1 MGEEEQCSAKM
12 ADLDKEREFQVS
24 RLRAALPKGWRVL
37 RATNKQTVKIHYILS
52 PQGQRFS
59 SVKEAL
65 GSGQWPNVKK
75 KFKKGK
81 VIPEKGKVIPDQG
94 KVKPEKGEKL
104 ASSKFAP
111 KTKFMRAQDLL
122 RGLLRKNH
130 AAKKDSTNMDKGGL
144 CKEDPQSGSE
154 VVSWT
159 VKCDDCGFQAEN
171 ITSLATHKK
180 TNHARL
186 GEE

>member
-1 MGEEEQCSAKM
+1 M
-12 ADLDKEREFQVS
+12 
-24 RLRAALPKGWRVL
+24 L

-52 PQGQRFS
+52 PQVFYNIKQLDLTKVEIPYHQGQRFS

-75 KFKKGK
+75 KLK
-81 VIPEKGKVIPDQG
+81 KGKVIPDQG
-94 KVKPEKGEKL
+94 KVISEKGRKL

-111 KTKFMRAQDLL
+111 KTKFMRAKDLL

-130 AAKKDSTNMDKGGL
+130 AAKKDSTNIDKGELG
-144 CKEDPQSGSE
+144 KEDPQSGSE

-171 ITSLATHKK
+171 ITSLTTHKK
-180 TNHARL
+180 TNHVRL